1 MCASPVRKNAN
12 FSRNSA
18 YAAKFSAYGNWG
30 LGEVLRIM
38 PQGMR
43 LKGFFPFHELLHHG
57 RVVVREEQTVFSVE
71 SFNLFHFRIG
81 QLEIENVEVLLHSL
95 FVSAFGDYHNSALQ
109 KIAQSCLGRA
119 LVMSFTNFLQY
130 GIAEKIVSSFGKR
143 SPRHDLATVFLQ
155 IFVGFDLLV
164 EHMCFHLI
172 HCRLDFHVLLQIDE
186 AVGVE
191 IAHAYGFT
199 FPSR

>member
-18 YAAKFSAYGNWG
+18 YAAKFSAYGNRG

-43 LKGFFPFHELLHHG
+43 LKGFFPFHELFHHG

-95 FVSAFGDYHNSALQ
+95 FVGAFGDYHTKANM
-109 KIAQSCLGRA
+109 R
-119 LVMSFTNFLQY
+119 
-130 GIAEKIVSSFGKR
+130 R
-143 SPRHDLATVFLQ
+143 SNANLFKLK
-155 IFVGFDLLV
+155 
-164 EHMCFHLI
+164 
-172 HCRLDFHVLLQIDE
+172 
-186 AVGVE
+186 
-191 IAHAYGFT
+191 
-199 FPSR
+199 